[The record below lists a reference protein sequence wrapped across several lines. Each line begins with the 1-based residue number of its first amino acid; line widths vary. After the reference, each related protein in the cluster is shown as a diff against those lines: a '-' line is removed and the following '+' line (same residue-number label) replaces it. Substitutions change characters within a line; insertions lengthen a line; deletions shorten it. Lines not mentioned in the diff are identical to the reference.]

1 MTDLGEIIGEDRW
14 GARRLAALSAR
25 ERTLYASILQRFGR
39 GGPAQPGAAG
49 HAGDDGADALAG
61 LVERDLVG
69 VDLDGDVVVAYP
81 FSARATRHRVDIDD
95 GRRLWAMCAVDAFAI
110 PYLLCRPAA
119 IHARE
124 PGTDRPVRVTIDPG
138 SAALRWD
145 PTGAIV
151 LAARYGGG
159 CVAECACPH
168 INLFASRA
176 AAERYLDVPGRRGRL
191 LSIPEAATAAR
202 GIFAGLF
209 ELLAAPSSVGVN
221 AGGRRVAGGV
231 RSGQP

>member
-14 GARRLAALSAR
+14 GARRLAALNAA
-25 ERTLYASILQRFGR
+25 ERTLYASILSRFAR
-39 GGPAQPGAAG
+39 GVPGQL
-49 HAGDDGADALAG
+49 GDDDADALAR

-69 VDLDGDVVVAYP
+69 VDDDGDVVVAYP

-110 PYLLCRPAA
+110 PYLLCRPGA
-119 IHARE
+119 IDARE
-124 PGTDRPVRVTIDPG
+124 PDTDRPVRVTIDPG
-138 SAALRWD
+138 SATLRWD

-151 LAARYGGG
+151 LAAREGGG
-159 CVAECACPH
+159 RVAECACPH
-168 INLFASRA
+168 INLFASRP

-191 LSIPEAATAAR
+191 LTIPEAATAAR
-202 GIFAGLF
+202 AIFAGLF
-209 ELLAAPSSVGVN
+209 ELLAAQSSIGVN